1 MIPRRIIWFGRFFVA
16 LRALFVASV
25 LDSLCHGRRRVNVFK
40 WHPTSNLILS
50 ILQIIHLHMIDLHML
65 LWFTYFDKCTLL
77 NTSNIDMSFQITITH
92 MQPMLRIM
100 YHLNSFR
107 LSYSHRGIISCH
119 QKTFPLSF
127 LFMFLP
133 SIYGGQVYEYKTRCI
148 PWWKIIVLYFQSNPF
163 FSDNWWR

>member
-50 ILQIIHLHMIDLHML
+50 ILQIIHLHRIDFHEIL
-65 LWFTYFDKCTLL
+65 LFIYSDKRALP
-77 NTSNIDMSFQITITH
+77 FWITITH
-92 MQPMLRIM
+92 MQPMLLIM